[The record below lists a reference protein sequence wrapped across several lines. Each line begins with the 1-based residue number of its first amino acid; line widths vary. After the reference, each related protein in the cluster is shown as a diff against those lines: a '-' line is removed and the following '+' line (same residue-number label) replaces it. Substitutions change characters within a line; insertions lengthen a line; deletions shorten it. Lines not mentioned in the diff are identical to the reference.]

1 MKRYTT
7 GTFAKLANV
16 TERTSRY
23 YDKIGLLKPSF
34 VAENGYRYYTDEDL
48 FKLQRIVSLKNLGF
62 SLEEIFPMTL
72 KNDKESMIESLNL
85 QIELVDKKINS
96 LTNIK
101 ETLLNTKNLFIK
113 NDIEWNKVI
122 ELLQLSKAENEII
135 DQYRTSNNL
144 NIRINLHEQFSINKQ
159 GWFNWILSNI
169 DFTNSNRILEIGC
182 GDGKLWKDS
191 KLNLRNREIFLSD
204 SSNGMINDAKRNL
217 NDDFSYMVF
226 ECENIP
232 FKKEYFDIVIANHV
246 LFYLKNI
253 HEGLNEIRRV
263 LVNHGTFYCSTYG
276 KNHMKEITELVQ
288 EFDSRIVLSRNSLYE
303 QFGIENGINI
313 LSTYFDDVNLIMY
326 DDYLEV
332 DDSEALIS
340 YIMSCHGNQ
349 NEILKNQLGK
359 FKLFLDMKIMEN
371 GSFHITKDAGLFI
384 CKKNKN

>member
-16 TERTSRY
+16 TERTIRY